1 MDRCGCSVGRL
12 VWLGIVDGGDDGGCY
27 DGATLFKHGSPFRN
41 VSGIQRS
48 PVRELVFLFSS
59 WLVGN
64 VVGFLVGWLVDFLVG
79 NLVGFLVDWLTSWLV
94 GLLFGWFLG

>member
-59 WLVGN
+59 WLVGFLVGN
-64 VVGFLVGWLVDFLVG
+64 VVGFLVGWLVWF
-79 NLVGFLVDWLTSWLV
+79 LVGFLVK
-94 GLLFGWFLG
+94 

>member
-27 DGATLFKHGSPFRN
+27 DDATLFKHGSPFRN

-59 WLVGN
+59 WLVGFLVGN
-64 VVGFLVGWLVDFLVG
+64 VVGFLVGWLVS
-79 NLVGFLVDWLTSWLV
+79 WLSSWLV
-94 GLLFGWFLG
+94 S

>member
-27 DGATLFKHGSPFRN
+27 DDATLFSHGSPFRN

-59 WLVGN
+59 WLVGFLVGN
-64 VVGFLVGWLVDFLVG
+64 VVGFLVGWLVWF
-79 NLVGFLVDWLTSWLV
+79 LVGFLVK
-94 GLLFGWFLG
+94 